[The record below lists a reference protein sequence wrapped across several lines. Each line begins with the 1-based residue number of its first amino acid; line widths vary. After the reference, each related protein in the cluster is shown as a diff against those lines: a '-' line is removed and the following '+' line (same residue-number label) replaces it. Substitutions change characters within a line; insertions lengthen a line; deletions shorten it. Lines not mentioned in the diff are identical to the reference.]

1 MKRELQAVS
10 LKAIQAE
17 MRTIEKRLVELETQ
31 GKNIELNLRQLP
43 PPGEPG
49 EKPARIFGFL
59 KYSPRFLLHCYT
71 VHYLTFFDSIFP
83 LQLMKRMA
91 ICRTKKLS

>member
-1 MKRELQAVS
+1 MMTDARKKKRPAPSVPVPMKRELQAVS

-43 PPGEPG
+43 PSGEAG
-49 EKPARIFGFL
+49 KRL
-59 KYSPRFLLHCYT
+59 
-71 VHYLTFFDSIFP
+71 FP
-83 LQLMKRMA
+83 LN
-91 ICRTKKLS
+91 LSNND